1 MDFLDRLK
9 NEVLV
14 GDGAIGT
21 MLYAKG
27 VGLEANFEHLN
38 LVRPELVL
46 ELHGEYIACGAR
58 VIETNTFGANFTKL
72 QAIGLGKKVREINLQ
87 GARLACRAAAG
98 RDAYVAGS
106 VGPLGR
112 LKGEERELTADE
124 TLEMF
129 REQCNALA
137 EGGVQLFVLETFS
150 DPEQVKIALAA
161 AQETGLPVIAS
172 MAYPEGGRSA
182 DGAEVES
189 VTAALAAAGA
199 DLIGVNCGAG
209 PLEILRN
216 IRRMAQVTDLPLAA
230 YPNSGF
236 PEYVDGR
243 YIYRATPDY
252 FAGMAVEMVAA
263 GAGLVGG
270 CCGTTPEH
278 IRRIAERLQG
288 LKPVARKAGARV
300 EVGAELREPEHARVG
315 FLDRWGKEM
324 VVTVELDPPK
334 GLDCGKVVVG
344 SRALKE
350 AGADAINLAENPLAR
365 VRMGNI
371 ALANLIQR
379 EVVIEVI
386 VHITCRDR
394 NLLGLQSDLMGA
406 SLLGIRSVLAVTGD
420 PARLGDQAG
429 ASSVFDLNSFGLI
442 KLLASLNAGC
452 NALGNPIGGGAG
464 FTIGC
469 AFNPNTPRMEAQV
482 ARLEKKVAQ
491 GARFAQTQPLYDAG
505 RLREMM
511 ASTAH
516 LGIPV
521 LPGILPLV
529 SERNCEYLHNEVPG
543 IVVPEEIRSRMRGK
557 EKDAGVREGLA
568 IAREFIA
575 EVRESV
581 GGFYIIPPFGKYE
594 IAVELVKLIKGES
607 PGKRPS

>member
-1 MDFLDRLK
+1 VDFLDRIK

-46 ELHGEYIACGAR
+46 ELHGEYLAAGAR
-58 VIETNTFGANFTKL
+58 VIETNTFGANYTKL
-72 QAIGLGKKVREINLQ
+72 QPIGLEKKVREINLR
-87 GARLACRAAAG
+87 GAQLACRAAAG
-98 RDAYVAGS
+98 GDAFIAGS
-106 VGPLGR
+106 VGPLVR
-112 LKGEERELTADE
+112 IRGEERELSADE
-124 TLEMF
+124 TLEIF
-129 REQCNALA
+129 REQCHALA
-137 EGGVQLFVLETFS
+137 EGGVQLFLLETFS
-150 DPEQVKIALAA
+150 DPGQVKIALTAA
-161 AQETGLPVIAS
+161 KETGLPVIAS
-172 MAYPEGGRSA
+172 MAYLEGGRSA
-182 DGAEVES
+182 GGAEVES
-189 VTAALAAAGA
+189 ITAGLTAAGA
-199 DLIGVNCGAG
+199 DLVGVNCGAG
-209 PLEILRN
+209 PLELLRT
-216 IRRMAQVTDLPLAA
+216 IRRMARVTDLPLAA

-252 FAGMAVEMVAA
+252 FASMAAEMAEA
-263 GAGLVGG
+263 GASLVGG

-278 IRRIAERLQG
+278 VRRIAGRLKG
-288 LKPVARKAGARV
+288 MKPVARKAAGRV
-300 EVGAELREPEHARVG
+300 EAGAERQAPERTGEG
-315 FLDRWGKEM
+315 FLARWGREM

-334 GLDCGKVVVG
+334 GLDCGKVLAG

-371 ALANLIQR
+371 ALGSLIQR
-379 EVVIEVI
+379 EAGIEVI

-406 SLLGIRSVLAVTGD
+406 ALLGIRAVLAVTGD
-420 PARLGDQAG
+420 PARLGEHAG

-442 KLLASLNAGC
+442 KLLADLNDGV
-452 NALGNPIGGGAG
+452 NALGSPIGKGTG

-469 AFNPNTPRMEAQV
+469 AFNPNTPRMEVQA
-482 ARLEKKVAQ
+482 ARLEKKVSQ
-491 GARFAQTQPLYDAG
+491 GARFAQTQPLYDAE
-505 RLREMM
+505 RLREM
-511 ASTAH
+511 AERTAP

-543 IVVPEEIRSRMRGK
+543 IVIPAEIRRRMRGK
-557 EKDAGVREGLA
+557 AKDAGVREGIA
-568 IAREFIA
+568 IAREFID
-575 EVRESV
+575 EVRGSV
-581 GGFYIIPPFGKYE
+581 GGFYLIPPFGKHE
-594 IAVELVKLIKGES
+594 IAMELLRLIKGYP
-607 PGKRPS
+607 PGKKGS